1 MKVAIVGLGRVGS
14 RIAFC
19 LMENKNVDEILLIN
33 RTMETAE
40 GLYLELSSA
49 FPNLAKKI
57 KVSYFEDAEKADIVV
72 IASGIPQFPLQKRID
87 LLKTNEKIINEV
99 FDMIKIK
106 DSAILLVITNPVDLI
121 SYIAW
126 KRSGLKP
133 SQVIGFGGYL
143 DTNRLKYL
151 ISKETGKDP
160 EKIDCYVIG
169 EHGEDQIPIF
179 REDVL
184 NKEEIIYG
192 VRNYIQDVIS
202 KIGASMF
209 APAKL
214 ACDMVDAV
222 IKDEKKVFC
231 VSHYDKKYGMFIT
244 WPCIIGKNGIVKAC
258 DVKLTN
264 DELNSFKKLI
274 EDRKKYIT
282 SIPLLSKKVY
292 ITDKISEE

>member
-1 MKVAIVGLGRVGS
+1 MKVAVVGLGRVGS

-33 RTMETAE
+33 RTMETSE

-49 FPNLAKKI
+49 FPELAKKL
-57 KVSYFEDAEKADIVV
+57 KVAYFEDAEKADVV
-72 IASGIPQFPLQKRID
+72 IIVSGIPQFPLQKRID

-99 FDMIKIK
+99 FDMIKLK
-106 DSAILLVITNPVDLI
+106 PTAILLVITNPVDMI

-126 KRSGLKP
+126 RRSGLKP
-133 SQVIGFGGYL
+133 NQIIGFGGYL

-151 ISKETGKDP
+151 ISKETGKGPD
-160 EKIDCYVIG
+160 KIECYVIG

-184 NKEEIIYG
+184 NRDEIIFG

-214 ACDMVDAV
+214 ACDMIESI

-231 VSHYDKKYGMFIT
+231 VSHYDKDYGMYIT
-244 WPCIIGKNGIVKAC
+244 WPCVVGKNGIIKTC
-258 DVKLTN
+258 DIKLTEKEKE
-264 DELNSFKKLI
+264 DFKKLI
-274 EDRKKYIT
+274 EDRKKYIAN
-282 SIPLLSKKVY
+282 IPLISKKVY
-292 ITDKISEE
+292 LKDDEV